1 MTLGS
6 THTAPTHTAPATRI
20 EQEQRQISPE
30 FVTDT
35 IKVLTSH
42 ESIRSFEETP
52 IAVEVLEAIL
62 VSARSAPTSSN
73 LQAFSIIVVEDAER
87 RARLA
92 HLVGDQRYVAEAP
105 VMLIFCA
112 DVSRFHYLAE
122 RQGRAFGADN
132 LEMFLTASVDATL
145 ALQNALVAAES
156 LGLGTVPIG
165 SVRNSPSAIAEE
177 LGLPQGVFAVA
188 GLTIGYPKEGVRRG
202 TKPRLSSEAV
212 VHREQYSSADV
223 EKHVWEYD
231 DVMIAN
237 GLYAGR
243 QVAGGAAHIPDA
255 EYGWAEHT
263 ARRTSKPD
271 GVTGPSAALRDHL
284 KAEVEA
290 RGFPIR

>member
-6 THTAPTHTAPATRI
+6 INTAPTSRI
-20 EQEQRQISPE
+20 EQEQREISPE
-30 FVTDT
+30 FITDT
-35 IKVLTSH
+35 IRVLTSH
-42 ESIRSFEETP
+42 ESIRSFEPTP
-52 IAVEVLEAIL
+52 IAAEALEAIL

-122 RQGRAFGADN
+122 RQGHTFDADN
-132 LEMFLTASVDATL
+132 LEMFLMASVDAAL
-145 ALQNALVAAES
+145 ALENALVAAES
-156 LGLGTVPIG
+156 LGLGAVPIG
-165 SVRNSPSAIAEE
+165 SVRNQPSAIADE

-188 GLTIGYPKEGVRRG
+188 GLTLGHPREGVRRG

-212 VHREQYSSADV
+212 VHREQYSGDDI
-223 EKHVWEYD
+223 EKHVSDYD

-237 GLYAGR
+237 GLYSGR
-243 QVAGGAAHIPDA
+243 QVTSASAQIPDS

-263 ARRTSKPD
+263 ARRTSQPE
-271 GVTGPSAALRDHL
+271 GVTGPSVAMRDHL
-284 KAEVEA
+284 KDEVEA
-290 RGFPIR
+290 RGFRIR

>member
-6 THTAPTHTAPATRI
+6 THTAPASRI
-20 EQEQRQISPE
+20 EQERREISPE
-30 FVTDT
+30 FITDT
-35 IKVLTSH
+35 IRVLTSH
-42 ESIRSFEETP
+42 ESIRSFEATP
-52 IAVEVLEAIL
+52 IAAEALDAIL

-122 RQGRAFGADN
+122 RQGHSFDADN
-132 LEMFLTASVDATL
+132 LEMFLTASIDATL
-145 ALQNALVAAES
+145 ALENALVAAES
-156 LGLGTVPIG
+156 LGLGAVPIG
-165 SVRNSPSAIAEE
+165 SVRNNPTAIAEE
-177 LGLPQGVFAVA
+177 LGLPLGVFAVA
-188 GLTIGYPKEGVRRG
+188 GLTLGYPRAGVRRG
-202 TKPRLSSEAV
+202 SKPRLSSDAV
-212 VHREQYSSADV
+212 VHREQYSGAEV
-223 EKHVWEYD
+223 EKHVSDYD

-243 QVAGGAAHIPDA
+243 QVASGGVQIPDA

-263 ARRTSKPD
+263 ARRTSKPE
-271 GVTGPSAALRDHL
+271 GVTGPSVAMRDHL
-284 KAEVEA
+284 KDEVEA
-290 RGFPIR
+290 RGFRIR

>member
-6 THTAPTHTAPATRI
+6 INTAPTSRI
-20 EQEQRQISPE
+20 EQEQREISPE
-30 FVTDT
+30 FITDT
-35 IKVLTSH
+35 IRVLTSH
-42 ESIRSFEETP
+42 ESIRSFEPTP
-52 IAVEVLEAIL
+52 IAAEALEAIL

-122 RQGRAFGADN
+122 RQGHTFDADN
-132 LEMFLTASVDATL
+132 LEMFLMASVDAAL
-145 ALQNALVAAES
+145 ALENALVAAES
-156 LGLGTVPIG
+156 LGLGAVPIG
-165 SVRNSPSAIAEE
+165 SVRNQPSAIADE

-188 GLTIGYPKEGVRRG
+188 GLTLGHPREGVRRG

-212 VHREQYSSADV
+212 VHREQYSGDDI
-223 EKHVWEYD
+223 EKHVSDYD

-237 GLYAGR
+237 GLYSGR
-243 QVAGGAAHIPDA
+243 QVTSAGVQIPDS

-263 ARRTSKPD
+263 ARRTSKPE
-271 GVTGPSAALRDHL
+271 GVTGPSVAMRDHL
-284 KAEVEA
+284 KDEVEA
-290 RGFPIR
+290 RGFRIR